1 MAFDD
6 SNSGDMFSSSGGGQP
21 VAAFDLNKLFVTLW
35 KFFWI
40 IPITTLIGLGLAY
53 AVVKTSKPN
62 FRSTAE
68 IKIERRGAGP
78 SAASMIENTT
88 PEDLKTI
95 EQSFISPM
103 LMRRVIEAKGLDK
116 LNDFVERGRAASSVS
131 EPELVGYLM
140 SKSKVAL
147 IPETRLATI
156 SFDNWNAKW
165 AEEIANAI
173 VQEGVDYD
181 RQQHEKSLSG
191 NVQYLKSEAASME
204 SKLKIAEENLND
216 DLKKMGVSSIDE
228 EINVETSQLR
238 DLNSRYTTAKTERL
252 NLESQYD
259 QIEACRKDPDKLM
272 DIESIR
278 KVPAVERLYLRAG
291 ELRGQL
297 VKLAQ
302 RYRPANPL
310 VTQTQTELK
319 EVEASLKQE
328 ILQAPNTIEVALAA
342 ARGNEESVAREKKA
356 QEERVIRIN
365 GLLIP
370 AQVKKRQIDA
380 DRLSYQATLARLN
393 DVQAQ
398 ARSQP
403 VLLQIVDP
411 AGPAF
416 KTSVSSMKV
425 LLMGLVGG
433 GLAGAGLI
441 FLLMQL
447 DSTIRTPEETEA
459 TFRTS
464 VLSLVP
470 AYEKGEPDGEAL
482 GKPRSR
488 RHRELAL
495 PDLEHSPLVADPHSR
510 AAESFRTLRASIQI
524 VEETAQDSNVLVTSA
539 VPGEGK
545 SFCAMNLAVAMA
557 HSGQRTLL
565 VDAQL
570 RKPVMEERIFGA
582 RGGVGLSDYLQGS
595 VGFSSVIRSSNTPS
609 LDVVTAGSLSSQ
621 PAEILS
627 RQRLHEFLSE
637 AQRHYDRVIFDSSA
651 VTPVS
656 DTLGFAR
663 YFSVVCLVVR
673 SESTPRREVTRA
685 MELLERAGGKPYGIV
700 LNFAVPKFSLESQPR
715 EDVGFSDVEEME
727 ELDFPKSCKKCGRVY
742 ENFEDYLRR
751 TTAPEEGSANG
762 SAKSPEARRA
772 LEFHRICQCGAPVV
786 VQSENRRDLT
796 AKGLRRRQ
804 AFGEL
809 QERLIDAGMP
819 REEARG
825 QLLLALK
832 IWRSELMGDQQLDNS
847 EAGKRRS
854 QLFDT
859 VVDRLVRSGLSE
871 EQARAR
877 LLETI
882 KIWRDAP

>member
-6 SNSGDMFSSSGGGQP
+6 NNSGDMFSPSGGQP
-21 VAAFDLNKLFVTLW
+21 VAFDLNKLLVTLQ
-35 KFFWI
+35 KFYWI
-40 IPITTLIGLGLAY
+40 LPITTLIGLGLAY
-53 AVVKTSKPN
+53 AFVKTSKPN

-78 SAASMIENTT
+78 SAASMMEATT

-103 LMRRVIEAKGLDK
+103 LMRRVIAAKGLDK
-116 LNDFVERGRAASSVS
+116 LNDFVERGRLASSVS

-140 SKSKVAL
+140 GKSKVAL
-147 IPETRLATI
+147 IPDTRLANI
-156 SFDNWNAKW
+156 SFENWNAKW

-173 VQEGVDYD
+173 VQEGVEYD
-181 RQQHEKSLSG
+181 RTQRYESLSG
-191 NVQYLKSEAASME
+191 NVQYLKDEAANLE
-204 SKLKIAEENLND
+204 SKLKVAEENLND

-238 DLNSRYTTAKTERL
+238 DLNSRYTSAKTDRL

-259 QIEACRKDPDKLM
+259 QIEACRKDPEKLM

-310 VTQTQTELK
+310 VVQTQTELK
-319 EVEASLKQE
+319 EVEATLKQE
-328 ILQAPNTIEVALAA
+328 ILQAPNTIGVALAA
-342 ARGNEESVAREKKA
+342 SRGNEESVAREKKA
-356 QEERVIRIN
+356 QEDRVIRIN

-393 DVQAQ
+393 DELAQ

-425 LLMGLVGG
+425 LFMGLVGG
-433 GLAGAGLI
+433 VAVGGGLI

-447 DSTIRTPEETEA
+447 DSTIRTTEDA
-459 TFRTS
+459 ESAFRTS
-464 VLSLVP
+464 VLALVP
-470 AYEKGEPDGEAL
+470 AYEKHEEGEEL
-482 GKPRSR
+482 SSKSRSR
-488 RHRELAL
+488 RNRELAL
-495 PDLEHSPLVADPHSR
+495 PDLEHSPLQADPHSR
-510 AAESFRTLRASIQI
+510 AAEAFRALRASIQI

-545 SFCAMNLAVAMA
+545 SFCALNLAVAMA

-565 VDAQL
+565 VDSQL

-582 RGGVGLSDYLQGS
+582 RGGMGLSDYLQGTA
-595 VGFSSVIRSSNTPS
+595 GFSSVIRSSPIPS
-609 LDVVTAGSLSSQ
+609 LDVVTAGSPSTQ

-637 AQRHYDRVIFDSSA
+637 AQRHYDRVIFDASA
-651 VTPVS
+651 ITPVS

-663 YFSVVCLVVR
+663 FFSVVCLVVR
-673 SESTPRREVTRA
+673 SESTPRRDINRA
-685 MELLERAGGKPYGIV
+685 IALLERAGAKPYGVV
-700 LNFAVPKFSLESQPR
+700 LNFAVPKFSLESR
-715 EDVGFSDVEEME
+715 SKDDASFSDVEDVE

-742 ENFEDYLRR
+742 ENFDDYIRR
-751 TTAPEEGSANG
+751 TKAPEETTAS
-762 SAKSPEARRA
+762 KSPEARRA

-825 QLLLALK
+825 QLLLTLK
-832 IWRSELMGDQQLDNS
+832 IWRSELMGDHQLDNS

-859 VVDRLVRSGLSE
+859 VLDRLVRSGLSE
-871 EQARAR
+871 EQAKAR

-882 KIWRDAP
+882 QIWRDAP

>member
-6 SNSGDMFSSSGGGQP
+6 TNSGDMFSPSGGQP
-21 VAAFDLNKLFVTLW
+21 VAAFDLNKLFVTLR
-35 KFFWI
+35 KFYWI
-40 IPITTLIGLGLAY
+40 LPITTLIGLGLAY
-53 AVVKTSKPN
+53 AFVKTSKPN

-78 SAASMIENTT
+78 SAASVLESTT

-95 EQSFISPM
+95 EQSFLSPM

-116 LNDFVERGRAASSVS
+116 LNDFVERGRPAASVS

-140 SKSKVAL
+140 GKSKVAL

-181 RQQHEKSLSG
+181 RQQHEESLSG
-191 NVQYLKSEAASME
+191 NVQYLKNEAASME
-204 SKLKIAEENLND
+204 SRLKVAEENLND

-238 DLNSRYTTAKTERL
+238 DLNSRYTSAKTERL

-447 DSTIRTPEETEA
+447 DSTIRTAEETEA
-459 TFRTS
+459 AFRTS

-470 AYEKGEPDGEAL
+470 AYEKSEEGGEAS
-482 GKPRSR
+482 RSR
-488 RHRELAL
+488 RNRELAL

-510 AAESFRTLRASIQI
+510 AAESFRALRASIQI

-545 SFCAMNLAVAMA
+545 SFCALNLAVAMA

-595 VGFSSVIRSSNTPS
+595 AGFSSVIRSSNTPS
-609 LDVVTAGSLSSQ
+609 LDVVTAGSVSSQ

-663 YFSVVCLVVR
+663 FFSVVCLVVR
-673 SESTPRREVTRA
+673 SESTPRRDVTRA
-685 MELLERAGGKPYGIV
+685 MELLERSGRRPYGIV
-700 LNFAVPKFSLESQPR
+700 LNFAVPKFSLDAQPR
-715 EDVGFSDVEEME
+715 EEVGFSDVEELE

-742 ENFEDYLRR
+742 ENFDDYLRR
-751 TTAPEEGSANG
+751 TTAPEEGSTNG

-786 VQSENRRDLT
+786 VESDNRRDLT

-825 QLLLALK
+825 QLLLTLK
-832 IWRSELMGDQQLDNS
+832 IWRSELMGDHQLDNS

-859 VVDRLVRSGLSE
+859 VLDRLVRSGLSE
-871 EQARAR
+871 EQAKAR